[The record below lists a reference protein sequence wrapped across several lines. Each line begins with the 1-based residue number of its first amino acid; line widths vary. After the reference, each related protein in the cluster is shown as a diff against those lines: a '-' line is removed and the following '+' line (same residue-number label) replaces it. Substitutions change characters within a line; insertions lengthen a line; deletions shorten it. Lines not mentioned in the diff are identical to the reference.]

1 MTTDSKK
8 KWEQTYEHSS
18 NRVTRM
24 ISDGELTHMIEM
36 LDSGKEV
43 RLVLDDSIGEL
54 EFSATG
60 HGNFEVT
67 ILPNWYEAVY
77 CANNYIPE
85 TLRLILEQFAKAAT
99 IMERSSAATKFS
111 VEWW

>member
-1 MTTDSKK
+1 
-8 KWEQTYEHSS
+8 
-18 NRVTRM
+18 M
-24 ISDGELTHMIEM
+24 ISDGELTHMIET

-43 RLVLDDSIGEL
+43 RLVLDERKSGL
-54 EFSATG
+54 EISANG

-77 CANNYIPE
+77 CANNYVPE
-85 TLRLILEQFAKAAT
+85 TLRLILEQFAKAAA
-99 IMERSSAATKFS
+99 IMDKCSGATKFS